1 MKRVLGTTILFVIV
15 GAAAGVVVA
24 FASLAPLWLG
34 MTPLR
39 SPMTDPW
46 IAGVVSV
53 MGAICGAIVT
63 PVLGWIVI
71 GRVGFWR
78 AVLEPTAGAIV
89 GTIVASF
96 ALRSLQ
102 TDVLIYG
109 AFIGALLAAARI
121 RFTNRTRS
129 GAAPQSMEH
138 PQA

>member
-1 MKRVLGTTILFVIV
+1 MAVTVTRVLGTTFLFIIV

-24 FASLAPLWLG
+24 FTSLAPVWLG

-39 SPMTDPW
+39 NVLTDPW
-46 IAGVVSV
+46 IAGIVSV

-71 GRVGFWR
+71 SRVGFWR

-89 GTIVASF
+89 CAIVAGF
-96 ALRSLQ
+96 VFRNLQ

-109 AFIGALLAAARI
+109 AFIGALLATARI
-121 RFTNRTRS
+121 RFTKQNVTR
-129 GAAPQSMEH
+129 ALPAQ
-138 PQA
+138 

>member
-1 MKRVLGTTILFVIV
+1 MTRVLGTTFLFVIV
-15 GAAAGVVVA
+15 GAAAGGVVA

-34 MTPLR
+34 MTPL
-39 SPMTDPW
+39 PGPLTDPW
-46 IAGVVSV
+46 IAGIVSA

-78 AVLEPTAGAIV
+78 AVLEPMAGAIV
-89 GTIVASF
+89 CAIVAGF

-109 AFIGALLAAARI
+109 GFIGALLATARI
-121 RFTNRTRS
+121 RFTK
-129 GAAPQSMEH
+129 QS
-138 PQA
+138 A